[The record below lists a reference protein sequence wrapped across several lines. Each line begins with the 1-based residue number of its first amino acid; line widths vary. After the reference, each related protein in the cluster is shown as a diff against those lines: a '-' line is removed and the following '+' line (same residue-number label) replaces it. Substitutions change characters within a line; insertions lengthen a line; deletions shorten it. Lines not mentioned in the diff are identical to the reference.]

1 MKTIT
6 KRLMLLLCLS
16 LTMVLANAQQRQIT
30 GTVIDNQGNPLANVA
45 VTVKGTTTGTTT
57 KDDGSFTLTVD
68 KANPELVVSAINF
81 AKEEITVGSQSSVSV
96 VLKPVTADLSE
107 VVVTALGIKR
117 EKKSLGYAVQE
128 IKGDALAD
136 TKEPNLAN
144 SLSGKVAGLQVV
156 RSSNGPAGSSKIV
169 LRGYN
174 SLSGSNQP
182 LIVVDGTPIANF
194 TGATNNDYWNPSLD
208 MGNGLSDINAEDI
221 ASVSILK
228 GPSAAA
234 LYGSRAGNG
243 VILITTKTGKKINGL
258 GLTISSTAGIESIF
272 TKPEFQNS
280 YGQGSNGIYD
290 NRSNVS
296 WGPKAEGQQV
306 ENWNGEMVPL
316 GVYDNVDNYFGKG
329 VRTEQNVS
337 FQQRFNNTS
346 IYTSFNRLDDRS
358 MIPGAK
364 LTRTSLMTRAVTKF
378 GKEDKWTLDTKIQ
391 YTNNNAKN
399 RPIGG
404 NNYSNSFFTL
414 FMLPRSLDIR
424 EFDPP
429 VDENGKMIWY
439 GGANQYNPYWMS
451 MYNLN
456 NDVRDRFILTAD
468 LKYEF
473 TKWLS
478 AELRAGGDLYT
489 TSTESKIYSGSP
501 ITNTGR
507 YGIGKETF
515 NETNYSAMI
524 TAKKDDILGK
534 FGGLIMVGGN
544 LMNQKWSSINSSSGD
559 LVVPNLFSL
568 NNGINNPSVGE
579 GYTHQ
584 MINSVYGNAQI
595 NYDGYLFLDA
605 TFRNDWTST
614 LSKSNRSFFYP
625 SLSLSYVFTD
635 MMNQLGMNTPNWMSY
650 GKLRASYASVGNGL
664 PPYSLYNTYGIG
676 KDPNGNTTAFRNR
689 TLFDPNLRS
698 ELIKSYEI
706 GLDMRFFQNR
716 FGFDLSFYKSNAT
729 NQLIRLPLDPLSG
742 YSDMMA
748 NAGNIQNKGVELV
761 IDGRI
766 LRSRSGLNW
775 NLQLNYSANRNKII
789 ELSKD
794 VTVYP
799 LGGYDALSIV
809 AETGQNYG
817 EIYGTS
823 FVRVEDETS
832 PYYGELVL
840 TAEGLPQVN
849 TTPTRLGN
857 QSATGLFGMTNSF
870 SYKGIGLSFLLD
882 ARIGGQI
889 FSGTNAELQQN
900 GNAAI
905 TAPGGERTN
914 VVVDGVIMG
923 QDGKYAP
930 NTVSITQE
938 QYWGAV
944 AGRGNLGIIEAN
956 LYDAS
961 NVRLRN
967 IMLSYD
973 VPKNF
978 LSKTPFQHARIGV
991 SCNNV
996 WLISSHLNGIDP
1008 ESVYA
1013 TNTNA
1018 VGFEN
1023 ASPPTTRVFLFNLSL
1038 GF

>member
-1 MKTIT
+1 MKSIT
-6 KRLMLLLCLS
+6 KQLMLLLCLC
-16 LTMVLANAQQRQIT
+16 LGAVMANAQQKQIT
-30 GTVIDNQGNPLANVA
+30 GTVIDNVGEPLANVA

-57 KDDGSFTLTVD
+57 KEDGSFTLTVSGS
-68 KANPELVVSAINF
+68 NPVLVVSALNY
-81 AKEEITVGSQSSVSV
+81 AKQEVPVGSQTTVSI
-96 VLKPVTADLSE
+96 VLEPVTSDLSE

-144 SLSGKVAGLQVV
+144 SLTGKVAGLQVV

-174 SLSGSNQP
+174 SLTGNNQP

-194 TGATNNDYWNPSLD
+194 TGAGNNDYWNPSLD

-243 VILITTKTGKKINGL
+243 VILITTKTGRKNNGL
-258 GLTISSTAGIESIF
+258 GLTISSTLGIESIF
-272 TKPEFQNS
+272 VKPELQNTFA
-280 YGQGSNGIYD
+280 QGDNGLYD
-290 NRSNVS
+290 SKKNGS

-306 ENWNGEMVPL
+306 TNWNGETVPL
-316 GVYDNVDNYFGKG
+316 RIYDNVDNYFNKG
-329 VRTEQNVS
+329 IRSEQNVS
-337 FQQRFNNTS
+337 FQQQFNNTS
-346 IYTSFNRLDDRS
+346 VYTSFNRLDDKS

-364 LTRTSLMTRAVTKF
+364 LQRTSLMTRAVTKF
-378 GKEDKWTLDTKIQ
+378 GKDDRWSLDTKLQ

-399 RPIGG
+399 RPIQG

-424 EFDPP
+424 EFNPP
-429 VDENGKMIWY
+429 VNEAGKMIWY
-439 GGANQYNPYWMS
+439 NGANQYNPYWMS
-451 MYNLN
+451 EYNLN
-456 NDVRDRFILTAD
+456 NDIRDRFIMTAN
-468 LKYEF
+468 LRYEF
-473 TKWLS
+473 TDWLN

-489 TSTESKIYSGSP
+489 TSTEAKTYAGSP
-501 ITNTGR
+501 ITSTGR
-507 YGIGKETF
+507 YSIGKETF

-524 TAKKDDILGK
+524 TARKDDVFGK
-534 FGGLIMVGGN
+534 FGGVLMVGGN

-568 NNGINNPSVGE
+568 NNGVNNPTVGE

-584 MINSVYGNAQI
+584 MINSLYGNAQI

-605 TFRNDWTST
+605 TFRNDWSST
-614 LSKSNRSFFYP
+614 LSKANRSFFYP

-635 MMNQLGMNTPNWMSY
+635 MATRIGMNTPAWLSY
-650 GKLRASYASVGNGL
+650 AKLRASYASVGNGL
-664 PPYSLYNTYGIG
+664 QPYELYNTYGIG
-676 KDPNGNTTAFRNR
+676 KDPNGNTTAYRNR
-689 TLFDPNLRS
+689 ILFDPNVRS
-698 ELIKSYEI
+698 ELIKSYEV
-706 GLDMRFFQNR
+706 GAEMRFAQNR
-716 FGFDLSFYKSNAT
+716 IGFDLSFYKSNAT
-729 NQLIRLPLDPLSG
+729 NQLINLPMDPLSG
-742 YSDMMA
+742 YSFRKI

-761 IDGRI
+761 VDGRV
-766 LRSRSGLNW
+766 LNNPSGLNW
-775 NLQLNYSANRNKII
+775 NVQLNYSANRNKIV
-789 ELSKD
+789 ELTDD
-794 VTVYP
+794 VTTYG
-799 LGGYDALSIV
+799 LGGFDALQIIAV
-809 AETGQNYG
+809 TGQNYG
-817 EIYGTS
+817 EIYGTT
-823 FVRVEDETS
+823 FVRVEDKTS
-832 PYYGELVL
+832 PYYGKMILSSS
-840 TAEGLPQVN
+840 GLPQYN
-849 TTPTRLGN
+849 SDPKRLGN
-857 QSATGLFGMTNSF
+857 QSALGLFGMTNSF
-870 SYKGIGLSFLLD
+870 SYKGVGLSFLFD

-889 FSGTNAELQQN
+889 FSGTNSELQQV
-900 GNAAI
+900 GNAAV
-905 TAPGGERTN
+905 TAPGGQRN
-914 VVVDGVIMG
+914 DIVVDGVIK
-923 QDGKYAP
+923 DSEGKLTP
-930 NTVSITQE
+930 NTVSISQQ
-938 QYWGAV
+938 QYWSAV
-944 AGRGNLGIIEAN
+944 ADQGNLGIIEAN
-956 LYDAS
+956 IYDAT

-978 LSKTPFQHARIGV
+978 LSKTPFQSARLGV

-996 WLISSHLNGIDP
+996 WLISSHLNGVDP